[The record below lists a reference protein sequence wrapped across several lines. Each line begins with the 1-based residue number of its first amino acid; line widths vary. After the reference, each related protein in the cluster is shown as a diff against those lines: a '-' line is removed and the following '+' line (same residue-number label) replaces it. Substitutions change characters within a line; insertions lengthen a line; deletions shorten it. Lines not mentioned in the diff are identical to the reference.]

1 MNILSYLL
9 PVPAVVGA
17 TVVGG
22 RVGGAVVV
30 GFPPGPPLRPGIQ
43 ENLNI
48 IIQCIINPKP
58 FKSDI

>member
-43 ENLNI
+43 ENL
-48 IIQCIINPKP
+48 KYYH
-58 FKSDI
+58 SMYH

>member
-17 TVVGG
+17 SVVGG

-43 ENLNI
+43 ENL
-48 IIQCIINPKP
+48 KYYHSMYHKTKA
-58 FKSDI
+58 F